1 MRVLI
6 TGATGGIGRALTDHL
21 RQAAHEVTG
30 LRRETG
36 AASGKP
42 GPSWDP
48 ARGILEAGTLSGFDA
63 VVHLSGANIG
73 EGRWTEAR
81 KRELWASRIDST
93 RLLVDRMREAA
104 DGPRILVCASAVGYF
119 GDRGDEVLNESSPRG
134 EGFLADLVEAWER
147 EAARATEFGVRVVSS
162 RFGVVMAADDGALRR
177 LATAFRLG
185 VGGRLGS
192 GHQWMSWVAPAD
204 LVRAIEWFLTH
215 EVSGPVHVTSPQPV
229 RNADLTRA
237 LARVLRRPALFPAPA
252 FALRIALGGA
262 ADELLLASQRVMP
275 ARLLEAGFEFTYPA
289 IEDALRVA
297 LRPDSMSAA
306 TGSSR
311 AA

>member
-21 RQAAHEVTG
+21 RGTGHEVVG

-36 AASGKP
+36 AAVGP

-48 ARGILEAGTLSGFDA
+48 ARGILEPGTLTGFEA

-73 EGRWTEAR
+73 EGRWTDAR
-81 KRELWASRIDST
+81 KRELWSSRVDST
-93 RLLVDRMREAA
+93 RLLVDRMAKA
-104 DGPRILVCASAVGYF
+104 PSGPKVLVCASAVGYF
-119 GDRGDEVLNESSPRG
+119 GDRGDEVMDESSSRG
-134 EGFLADLVEAWER
+134 QGFLAELVEAWEA
-147 EAARATEFGVRVVSS
+147 EAARAAQHGIRVVSS

-177 LATAFRLG
+177 MAMAFKFG

-204 LVRAIEWFLTH
+204 LVRALEWLLTH
-215 EVSGPVHVTSPQPV
+215 EVSGPFNVTSPQPV
-229 RNADLTRA
+229 RNADLTKA

-252 FALRIALGGA
+252 FALRLALGGS
-262 ADELLLASQRVMP
+262 ADELLLASQRVVP
-275 ARLLEAGFEFTYPA
+275 GRLLEAGFQFTYPA
-289 IEDALRVA
+289 IEDALRIA
-297 LRPDSMSAA
+297 LRPGSISAPMPQ
-306 TGSSR
+306 SR
-311 AA
+311 AV

>member
-1 MRVLI
+1 MQVLI

-21 RQAAHEVTG
+21 WKSGHEVVG

-36 AASGKP
+36 GPAGP

-48 ARGILEAGTLSGFDA
+48 ARGMLEARTLSGFDA

-81 KRELWASRIDST
+81 KRELWASRVDST
-93 RLLVDRMREAA
+93 RLLVDRMRDASH
-104 DGPRILVCASAVGYF
+104 GPRVLVCASAVGYY
-119 GDRGDEVLNESSPRG
+119 GDRGDEVMDESASRG
-134 EGFLADLVEAWER
+134 EGFLADLVAAWED
-147 EAARATEFGVRVVSS
+147 EAARAAQFGIRAVSS

-177 LATAFRLG
+177 MATAFRFG

-192 GHQWMSWVAPAD
+192 GRQWMSWVAPAD
-204 LVRAIEWFLTH
+204 LVRAIEWLLTH
-215 EVSGPVHVTSPQPV
+215 EVSGPVNVTSPQPV
-229 RNADLTRA
+229 RNAELTRA
-237 LARVLRRPALFPAPA
+237 LARVLHRPALFPAPA

-262 ADELLLASQRVMP
+262 ADELLLASQRVTP
-275 ARLLEAGFEFTYPA
+275 KRLLDTGFDFTYPA

-297 LRPDSMSAA
+297 LRPDSMTAPV
-306 TGSSR
+306 TPSR